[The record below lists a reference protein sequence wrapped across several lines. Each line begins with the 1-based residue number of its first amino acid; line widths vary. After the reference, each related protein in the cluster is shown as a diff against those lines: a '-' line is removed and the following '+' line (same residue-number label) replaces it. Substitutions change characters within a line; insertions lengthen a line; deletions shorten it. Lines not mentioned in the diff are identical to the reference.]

1 VALTIMRTRQAL
13 RLSFTALAIAATLAL
28 APAARA
34 APAFIV
40 FDPDSGMVLGQR
52 DAGHIWHPA
61 SVTKLMTAY
70 LTFKA
75 LESGRLKMTSP
86 VVISRNAL
94 AEPPS
99 KMGFKVG
106 TAITVDNALKMLIV
120 HSANDIA
127 VALSETVG
135 GSEGAFVAQ
144 MNAEARR
151 LGMGSTH
158 YDNPNGLPSPGQLTN
173 ARDLAVL
180 STALWRDFPQ
190 YRSYFRIP
198 AIKAGRKILRSQNT
212 LLARYPGTVGLKTG
226 FICDSGFNM
235 VAAAN
240 RNGKTLMAVVLGANS
255 SASRAQTAAKLLD
268 MGFTGA
274 SFGFVRTSLAS
285 FRAGPQPGPVAN
297 MHDEVCGRLRP
308 PSEDD
313 DDSLLVKAGPVVNPV
328 VVFTGGTDPVPGSGV
343 GDLAAPVQASAAAVP
358 VKPAKKGIPMPR
370 PRPAVGTG
378 ANASGAIVQ

>member
-1 VALTIMRTRQAL
+1 M
-13 RLSFTALAIAATLAL
+13 RLSLTALAIAAVLGSASIV
-28 APAARA
+28 RA

-40 FDPDSGMVLGQR
+40 VDMDSGTVLGQR
-52 DAGHIWHPA
+52 DSGHIWHPA

-75 LESGRLKMTSP
+75 LQSGQIRMTSP
-86 VVISRNAL
+86 VIVSKNAL

-106 TAITVDNALKMLIV
+106 TAVTVDNALKMVLV

-127 VALSETVG
+127 VALAEAVG
-135 GSEGAFVAQ
+135 GSEARFVAE

-151 LGMGSTH
+151 LGMASTH

-180 STALWRDFPQ
+180 ARAVWTDFPQ
-190 YRSYFRIP
+190 YRAYFGIP
-198 AIKAGRKILRSQNT
+198 AIKAGRKVLRSENS
-212 LLARYPGTVGLKTG
+212 LLLRYPGTVGMKTG

-235 VAAAN
+235 VAAAS
-240 RNGKTLMAVVLGANS
+240 RNGHTLMAVVLGAS
-255 SASRAQTAAKLLD
+255 SSLSRAQTAAKLLD

-274 SFGFVRTSLAS
+274 SFGFPRTSLAS

-297 MHDEVCGRLRP
+297 LHDEVCGGMRMP
-308 PSEDD
+308 TEDD
-313 DDSLLVKAGPVVNPV
+313 DPVLVKAGPITNPV
-328 VVFTGGTDPVPGSGV
+328 IVFTGKTDPLPGSAG
-343 GDLAAPVQASAAAVP
+343 LAAPVKASADALP
-358 VKPAKKGIPMPR
+358 DTSGPAKPVRKAIPMPR
-370 PRPAVGTG
+370 LRPSG
-378 ANASGAIVQ
+378 SGAAASAGTLVQ

>member
-1 VALTIMRTRQAL
+1 MRL
-13 RLSFTALAIAATLAL
+13 FLTALAFSASLAL
-28 APAARA
+28 APLAEA

-40 FDPDSGMVLGQR
+40 VDMDSGAVIGQR

-75 LESGRLKMTSP
+75 LQAGQIKMTSP
-86 VVISRNAL
+86 VVVSQNAL

-106 TAITVDNALKMLIV
+106 TAITIDNALKMVIV

-127 VALSETVG
+127 VALAETVG
-135 GSEGAFVAQ
+135 GSEAHFVAE
-144 MNAEARR
+144 MNAEAKR
-151 LGMGSTH
+151 LGMASTH

-180 STALWRDFPQ
+180 ARALWADFPQ

-198 AIKAGRKILRSQNT
+198 AIKAGRKILRSENA
-212 LLARYPGTVGLKTG
+212 LLLRYPGTVGMKTG

-235 VAAAN
+235 VAAAS
-240 RNGKTLMAVVLGANS
+240 RNGRTLMAVVLGANS
-255 SASRAQTAAKLLD
+255 SLSRAQTAAKLLD

-274 SFGFVRTSLAS
+274 SFGFQRTALSG

-297 MHDEVCGRLRP
+297 MHDEVCGRFRVP
-308 PSEDD
+308 TEDD
-313 DDSLLVKAGPVVNPV
+313 DPILVKAGPITNPV
-328 VVFTGGTDPVPGSGV
+328 VVFTGGTDPAPGVAANLG
-343 GDLAAPVQASAAAVP
+343 APVKAGADALPAVAP
-358 VKPAKKGIPMPR
+358 VKAKKGVPIPR
-370 PRPAVGTG
+370 PRPILG
-378 ANASGAIVQ
+378 AGADASAGKVVQ

>member
-1 VALTIMRTRQAL
+1 M
-13 RLSFTALAIAATLAL
+13 RLSFFAFAFSAMVGLVSAAA
-28 APAARA
+28 A

-40 FDPDSGMVLGQR
+40 VDANSGMVLGQR
-52 DAGHIWHPA
+52 DADRIWHPA

-75 LESGRLKMTSP
+75 LQSGQLRMTSP
-86 VVISRNAL
+86 VIVSKNAL

-127 VALSETVG
+127 VALAETIGG
-135 GSEGAFVAQ
+135 GSEARFVAQ

-151 LGMGSTH
+151 LGMASTH

-190 YRSYFRIP
+190 YRGYFQIP
-198 AIKAGRKILRSQNT
+198 AIKAGRKVLRSQNT
-212 LLARYPGTVGLKTG
+212 LLLRYPGTVGLKTG

-235 VAAAN
+235 VAAATH
-240 RNGKTLMAVVLGANS
+240 NGRTLMAVVLGANS

-268 MGFTGA
+268 MGFSGA
-274 SFGFVRTSLAS
+274 SFGFARTSLAN
-285 FRAGPQPGPVAN
+285 FRASPQPGPVAN
-297 MHDEVCGRLRP
+297 LHDEVCGRLRM

-313 DDSLLVKAGPVVNPV
+313 DDSLLVKAGPITNPV
-328 VVFTGGTDPVPGSGV
+328 VVFTGKTDPLPGT
-343 GDLAAPVQASAAAVP
+343 GDAAPMKASATAAPDASDPAPKP
-358 VKPAKKGIPMPR
+358 VKIPMPR
-370 PRPAVGTG
+370 PRPAGTG
-378 ANASGAIVQ
+378 AAASAGTLVQ